1 MEALLIGWRR
11 GDVGGV
17 DREEKREE
25 RGGECL
31 GKAVVREDGVVGGV
45 GMASFGLGRPEFGEG
60 GEEEVELDKDVFG
73 LIMEGGVGPDFFVA
87 WSSGTGSITGKDTG
101 HKSDH

>member
-17 DREEKREE
+17 DREEEREE

-45 GMASFGLGRPEFGEG
+45 GMESLGLGRPEFGEG
-60 GEEEVELDKDVFG
+60 AEEEDELDKDVFG
-73 LIMEGGVGPDFFVA
+73 LMMEPGVGPGIFAVR
-87 WSSGTGSITGKDTG
+87 SSRTGSITGKDIG
-101 HKSDH
+101 HNSDH